1 MHSKFV
7 VFKIFRRAATVAVFT
22 GRNLDFVD
30 IHHLSNVP
38 KIASEALER
47 FVGWIIENFHPQ
59 MAALAV
65 DEEDRQPRAQM
76 LTEHAERYLLSQGVP
91 ICKVTDGQLLE
102 SYAVPALT
110 NKHDLR
116 LIGHAMWPY
125 LAARHVPA
133 LDAALIGLHV
143 QTERLLS
150 DY

>member
-1 MHSKFV
+1 MQSKLV
-7 VFKIFRRAATVAVFT
+7 VFKIFRRTATVAVFT

-47 FVGWIIENFHPQ
+47 FIGWIIENFHPQ

-65 DEEDRQPRAQM
+65 DEEDRQPRARM
-76 LTEHAERYLLSQGVP
+76 LTERAERCLLSQGVP
-91 ICKVTDGQLLE
+91 ICKVTDSQLLE
-102 SYAVPALT
+102 SYTVPALT

-116 LIGHAMWPY
+116 LIGRTMWPY
-125 LAARHVPA
+125 LAARHFPA
-133 LDAALIGLHV
+133 LDAALIGLYV